1 MTIWV
6 KLKIK
11 ILKLKSSPT
20 KNSIEFT
27 ENISIL
33 LKEAKDGRNNSRQSK
48 LLFLE
53 GKQLL
58 KEAIANRSNGVSM
71 LKIFCMNDF
80 VHRNEANKTFLN
92 SNNIVKYISLSEEM
106 FNKWSNMEN
115 SQGVFGI
122 KRKEILLFFKNV

>member
-1 MTIWV
+1 M
-6 KLKIK
+6 
-11 ILKLKSSPT
+11 KSSST
-20 KNSIEFT
+20 KNNNSIQIEYT

-33 LKEAKDGRNNSRQSK
+33 LKEAKDGRNSSRQSK

-71 LKIFCMNDF
+71 LKVFCINEF
-80 VHRNEANKTFLN
+80 VNKNEVNKTFLD
-92 SNNIVKYISLSEEM
+92 SNNIFKYISLSEQI

-122 KRKEILLFFKNV
+122 KRKKFYSFFKDFKQ

>member
-122 KRKEILLFFKNV
+122 KRK

>member
-1 MTIWV
+1 MAIWV

-33 LKEAKDGRNNSRQSK
+33 LKEAKDGRNNLRQSK

-92 SNNIVKYISLSEEM
+92 SNNIVKYIITS
-106 FNKWSNMEN
+106 
-115 SQGVFGI
+115 
-122 KRKEILLFFKNV
+122 ILLS

>member
-20 KNSIEFT
+20 KNSIECT

-122 KRKEILLFFKNV
+122 KRK